1 MLINYVSKF
10 NIGHMNIYASLKT
23 GISIMMIERDRQS
36 LMKNSVLISFRLLV
50 IQNSSY

>member
-10 NIGHMNIYASLKT
+10 DIGHMNIFTSLNT
-23 GISIMMIERDRQS
+23 GISIMIERDRQS